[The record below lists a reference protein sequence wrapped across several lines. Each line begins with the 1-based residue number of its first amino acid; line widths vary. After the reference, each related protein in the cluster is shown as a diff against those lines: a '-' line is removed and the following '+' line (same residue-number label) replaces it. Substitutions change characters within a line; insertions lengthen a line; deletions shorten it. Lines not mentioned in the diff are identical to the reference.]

1 MRNRYTLRFSAFS
14 LIYMIAL
21 AILCGADIHP
31 PFPGGML
38 IPVLLLSLAFVLT
51 AWFFYIRPLLHA
63 DRRRRRRTSG
73 GSGGQDSA
81 PADLGHDILQHMS
94 HDLRS
99 PLTSVGGYAQAI
111 LDGTIPRESQD
122 KYLQVIIL
130 MSHKMEQSVQQM
142 LAMYDLSE
150 HRVEL
155 YPSYFDIN
163 RVISDMISTCSL
175 LYRKKNI
182 HFALEADVSLPKV
195 YADLNHI
202 TQVLYCLMDNAAKFS
217 PPGSGI
223 LLRVELTSDKPD
235 APLRITVKDHGIG
248 IAEEDL
254 PHIQEPFYKADKS
267 RDTLSGIGLGLAIV
281 SEILHC
287 HGSRLEIESVPES
300 GSTFSFTL
308 PVCKADFDAS
318 AILYTAPQH
327 A

>member
-14 LIYMIAL
+14 LIYVSAL
-21 AILCGADIHP
+21 AILCGADIKL

-38 IPVLLLSLAFVLT
+38 MPALLLSLAFVLT
-51 AWFFYIRPLLHA
+51 AWFFCIRPLLPA
-63 DRRRRRRTSG
+63 GGRRRLRASGSHDGQG
-73 GSGGQDSA
+73 GS

-142 LAMYDLSE
+142 LAMYDLTE

-155 YPSYFDIN
+155 YPSYFDITH
-163 RVISDMISTCSL
+163 VISDMASTCSL
-175 LYRKKNI
+175 LYQKKEI
-182 HFALEADVSLPKV
+182 HFAMEADPSLPKV
-195 YADLNHI
+195 YADLNQI

-217 PPGSGI
+217 PPGAGVSI
-223 LLRVELTSDKPD
+223 RVELTSGKQD
-235 APLRITVKDHGIG
+235 APLRIVVEDHGIG

-254 PHIQEPFYKADKS
+254 QHIQEPFYKADKS
-267 RDTLSGIGLGLAIV
+267 RDTLSGIGLGLTIV

-287 HGSRLEIESVPES
+287 HGSRLEIASVPES

-318 AILYTAPQH
+318 AILYTSPQH